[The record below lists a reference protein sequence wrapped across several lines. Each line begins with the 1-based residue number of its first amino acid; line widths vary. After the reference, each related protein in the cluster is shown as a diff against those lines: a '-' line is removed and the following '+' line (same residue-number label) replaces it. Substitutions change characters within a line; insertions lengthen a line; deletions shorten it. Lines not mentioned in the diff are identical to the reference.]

1 MAPPGFCNR
10 GEVRY
15 GSIGGL
21 EYDVPQSRLYC
32 LCINVALC
40 STALRCI
47 CRVIHR
53 SSMTMKADTY
63 YIIFRR
69 PPIRGKLPPPSL
81 LAAPLVTTRSWGCTY
96 TVGTL
101 PIITVHQ
108 PNPSFGCTKLSNF
121 YHQLTS
127 PISNT
132 AIGWCAG
139 DLPLSR
145 RREMA

>member
-1 MAPPGFCNR
+1 VAPPGFCNR

-47 CRVIHR
+47 CRVIRR

-69 PPIRGKLPPPSL
+69 PPMRGKLPPSL

-101 PIITVHQ
+101 PTITVHQ

-127 PISNT
+127 PISDT
-132 AIGWCAG
+132 AIG
-139 DLPLSR
+139 
-145 RREMA
+145 